1 MKLKFFIFV
10 IFNHFYKD
18 GKNETPLFSTILII
32 MFYQM
37 VCLVFT
43 VALVEKF
50 LNISILHRLL
60 EIGTYFSGL
69 LIFAI
74 LIPLNYF
81 YFIKGKGLWKIYL
94 LYNNS
99 EFNTKKNRIVYGLLL
114 IAGFLGAGILAGN
127 LKNMIS

>member
-1 MKLKFFIFV
+1 MHRASALRLAPV
-10 IFNHFYKD
+10 A
-18 GKNETPLFSTILII
+18 
-32 MFYQM
+32 